1 MPGDSAEFDAYMA
14 STAGGTAPGGV
25 NTSSYTVNR
34 PIGNP
39 MGEQEDE
46 VQTTTIITPGSNN
59 NNNVTSFT
67 PNPDATP
74 ADEFER
80 LRLLKDQLQNVP
92 AGDGIRNE
100 YQMGIQNLLDMGDN
114 YKDAYLDKY
123 PIGGNINLNMKP
135 LFAHVADAY
144 QKGKEKTKDV
154 VESIKEWATSGPDE
168 ASESEDFD
176 FITQSNPQDVH
187 QMKKGGIVHAA
198 EGVFAESETVEMP
211 LTMPEIKRHRK
222 KLEEGFQY
230 DIEVD
235 GKDYSFSFN
244 ERIGPSGIAALRER
258 EGITPFDTG
267 LNMYGGGQF
276 AEGNTPEARRALEI
290 LKSIDPNQ
298 PGHFHMQG
306 GTALD
311 YKANGGYMKAFPN
324 QNLNVESLSA
334 SDNIDN
340 RIMKNLQFEQ
350 MSPGMMGYNTGG
362 IVEPMAPD
370 FNKGI

>member
-1 MPGDSAEFDAYMA
+1 MA
-14 STAGGTAPGGV
+14 IDFSNLAGNITDKEGNTPDGGNSSGGSYDV
-25 NTSSYTVNR
+25 NKPV
-34 PIGNP
+34 GNP
-39 MGEQEDE
+39 MGGQENE
-46 VQTTTIITPGSNN
+46 IVTETITTPGSG

-80 LRLLKDQLQNVP
+80 LRELKNQLQNVP
-92 AGDGIRNE
+92 AADGIRNE
-100 YQMGIQNLLDMGDN
+100 YQMGIQNLLDMGGN

-135 LFAHVADAY
+135 LFAHAADAY
-144 QKGKEKTKDV
+144 KKGKEKTIDVFESVKD
-154 VESIKEWATSGPDE
+154 WATSGPDE

-176 FITQSNPQDVH
+176 FISQNDPGDIH

-198 EGVFAESETVEMP
+198 DGVFAESETMEMP
-211 LTMPEIKRHRK
+211 LTLPEIKRHRK
-222 KLEEGFQY
+222 KLEAGFQY

-235 GKDYSFSFN
+235 GRNQSFSFD
-244 ERIGPSGIAALRER
+244 EQLSPSGIETLRER
-258 EGITPFDTG
+258 ESITPFDTG
-267 LNMYGGGQF
+267 LDMYGAGKF

-298 PGHFHMQG
+298 PGNFHMQG

-311 YKANGGYMKAFPN
+311 YKANGGYMSSFPN
-324 QNLNVESLSA
+324 QNPAESLTA

-340 RIMKNLQFEQ
+340 RIMQNLQFEK
-350 MSPGMMGYNTGG
+350 MAPGMMGYNTGG
-362 IVEPMAPD
+362 MVEPMEPD
-370 FNKGI
+370 YSTGF